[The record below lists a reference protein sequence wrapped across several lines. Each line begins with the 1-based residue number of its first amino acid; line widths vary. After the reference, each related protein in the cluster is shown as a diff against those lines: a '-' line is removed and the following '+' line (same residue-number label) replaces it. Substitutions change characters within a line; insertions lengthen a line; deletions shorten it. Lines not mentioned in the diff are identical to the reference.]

1 MKKIF
6 IVLAVLFLELN
17 VFAQY
22 DEQFYYPKKEWIS
35 SDFPVHEDIYFYP
48 EQDTLHTVFYKPDGT
63 PEATILYLH
72 GNSGNI
78 SYYTPYITTLVKA
91 GYQVITVDFRGYGKS
106 SGHPTHQN
114 IAVDGQMILDSLLH
128 RDDIKN
134 TKLILYG
141 ASIGTQLATKLA
153 KDNQDKI
160 NALVLEG
167 GMSSFA
173 AIALQYIPEE
183 QRETVK
189 PYLVFPYSA
198 DTDIPSITRIPKLI
212 IHSPEDEVVPYAQ
225 GEQVFQAAQE
235 PKTFLSVRGKHL
247 KALLT
252 EPDRILEQISNL
264 TK

>member
-78 SYYTPYITTLVKA
+78 SYYAPYITTLVKA

-114 IAVDGQMILDSLLH
+114 IAADGQMILDSLLH

-167 GMSSFA
+167 GMSSCRYRF
-173 AIALQYIPEE
+173 
-183 QRETVK
+183 TVYTGRTAGNGK
-189 PYLVFPYSA
+189 TLSGISLFRRHRYPLHHPYPQTHHPQSRRRSRSLC
-198 DTDIPSITRIPKLI
+198 TRRTSISGRTGT
-212 IHSPEDEVVPYAQ
+212 Q
-225 GEQVFQAAQE
+225 N
-235 PKTFLSVRGKHL
+235 
-247 KALLT
+247 
-252 EPDRILEQISNL
+252 ISLRPGQTSESFING
-264 TK
+264 TGSDFRTNQ